1 MIKRRKP
8 HWVYYKEIFRSKF
21 QAGCVKA
28 KLEDNWQNGYE
39 IGPLVEVKNYDPI
52 SMWSV
57 TRMMKSCKFVYTLF
71 VAQCFLYSCKQSAKN
86 NFSSLV
92 S

>member
-8 HWVYYKEIFRSKF
+8 HWVYYSEIFRSKF

-39 IGPLVEVKNYDPI
+39 IGPLVEVKKLRSNKYVVRYTYDEV
-52 SMWSV
+52 M
-57 TRMMKSCKFVYTLF
+57 
-71 VAQCFLYSCKQSAKN
+71 
-86 NFSSLV
+86 
-92 S
+92 

>member
-39 IGPLVEVKNYDPI
+39 IGPLVEVKKLRSNKYVVRYTYDEV
-52 SMWSV
+52 M
-57 TRMMKSCKFVYTLF
+57 
-71 VAQCFLYSCKQSAKN
+71 
-86 NFSSLV
+86 
-92 S
+92 